1 MTMND
6 ILKQIAKNEGLTQS
20 ELARRMGI
28 SKQAL
33 SKMLNQEDIRVST
46 VIKII
51 RPLGYEFIIEK
62 RRNSR

>member
-1 MTMND
+1 MTMID
-6 ILKQIAKNEGLTQS
+6 IFKQILKQEGISQS

-33 SKMLNQEDIRVST
+33 SKLLKQDDLLVST
-46 VIKII
+46 VIKVI

-62 RRNSR
+62 RRNNK